1 MERVLPLR
9 SGRAGADT
17 APPVNGLRP
26 FLVVLPSKGRALEL
40 QVALQE
46 VGVPSLLA
54 LDEQMV
60 EYWRRTEN
68 PRVIATETQPPWA
81 KSMAAKLIRQGRSVV
96 ALSDEE
102 EERIRSV
109 ALGFEDAFPLTAQP
123 RETAAKLRMRYLDQ
137 DSLPTDVLLTDG
149 PLRMDG
155 ALRRVW
161 WRDVELTLSAMQFDL
176 LAYLAARPG
185 KLVSIETLRREV
197 WREAWGDSNKVT
209 KMIGRIR
216 RAVGPEAQAYIAS
229 SRGYY
234 TYKPR

>member
-9 SGRAGADT
+9 SDRAGADS
-17 APPVNGLRP
+17 APLVSGLRP
-26 FLVVLPSKGRALEL
+26 FLLVLPSKGRALDL

-46 VGVPSLLA
+46 AGVPSLLA

-68 PRVIATETQPPWA
+68 PRVIAIEIQPPWGKA
-81 KSMAAKLIRQGRSVV
+81 LAAKLIRQGRSVV
-96 ALSDEE
+96 ALSDDE

-109 ALGFEDAFPLTAQP
+109 ALGFEDAFPLTAQA
-123 RETAAKLRMRYLDQ
+123 RETAAKLRMRYLVR
-137 DSLPTDVLLTDG
+137 DSLPADVPLSDG
-149 PLRMDG
+149 PLRMDS

-161 WRDVELTLSAMQFDL
+161 WRDVELNLSAMQFDL

-197 WREAWGDSNKVT
+197 WREAWGDTNKVT

-216 RAVGPEAQAYIAS
+216 RALGPDAQAYIAS